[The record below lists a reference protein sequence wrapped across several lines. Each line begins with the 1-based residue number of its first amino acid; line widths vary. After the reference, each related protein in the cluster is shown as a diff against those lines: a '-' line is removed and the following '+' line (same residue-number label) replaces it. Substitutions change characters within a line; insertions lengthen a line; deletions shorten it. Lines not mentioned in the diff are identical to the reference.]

1 MKSLNFD
8 NCLKW
13 SSTFALVLGAI
24 LASMNAYPYNIIVA
38 FLGNLGWFWAGWRM
52 KEPSL
57 WSVSL
62 FLLVVY
68 VAGLIHA
75 YN

>member
-8 NCLKW
+8 DFLKW

-38 FLGNLGWFWAGWRM
+38 FLGNVGWFWAAWRM

-68 VAGLIHA
+68 VAGIIHA